1 MNIHFVYKY
10 IFRCIYKPNIFTLNC
25 NKTLGLLLLLYNYN
39 VMTQTVEL
47 IARNIRQLREL
58 KKLSQKQVCA
68 DSSIPQGQY
77 SRIENGKVEP
87 SISTLEKL
95 AAVFEVD
102 MAAFF
107 KSDDLDQEVN
117 LPLMQKIKLIDTLAA
132 DEQQALL
139 KMIDL
144 ALANKRLKDNL
155 QSIIQQ

>member
-1 MNIHFVYKY
+1 
-10 IFRCIYKPNIFTLNC
+10 
-25 NKTLGLLLLLYNYN
+25 
-39 VMTQTVEL
+39 MTQTVEL
-47 IARNIRQLREL
+47 IARNIRQLRDL
-58 KKLSQKQVCA
+58 KKLSQKEVCA
-68 DSSIPQGQY
+68 HSSIPQGQY

-144 ALANKRLKDNL
+144 ALANKRMKDNL

>member
-1 MNIHFVYKY
+1 M
-10 IFRCIYKPNIFTLNC
+10 
-25 NKTLGLLLLLYNYN
+25 
-39 VMTQTVEL
+39 
-47 IARNIRQLREL
+47 RNPLAL
-58 KKLSQKQVCA
+58 PSA
-68 DSSIPQGQY
+68 HPQGQY